1 MPSFEVI
8 DFFAS
13 FSQYQKFCL
22 FIFVVVASFLNHK
35 QWSPKFLALGNQRDL
50 SIPGFGEKFIGVEAD
65 GTLELH
71 GEGKLSW
78 TKLQGTIKGLSA
90 ISSSF
95 RHKVHVFQIYAG
107 ISKYK
112 LTSKDRSRSRLFFW
126 YIFKNTNYFSI
137 YVYCFCF
144 LYQDQMYYLYSYYPF
159 FDKEYFPINSWEF
172 NLMIFIIIFW
182 KVFFDNI

>member
-1 MPSFEVI
+1 MPGFGVI

-50 SIPGFGEKFIGVEAD
+50 SIPGFGEKFIGVEAG

-78 TKLQGTIKGLSA
+78 TNLQGTIKGFSA

-95 RHKVHVFQIYAG
+95 SHKVHVFEQVYAG
-107 ISKYK
+107 KSKYK
-112 LTSKDRSRSRLFFW
+112 LTSKDRSKSKLFFFL
-126 YIFKNTNYFSI
+126 YIF
-137 YVYCFCF
+137 
-144 LYQDQMYYLYSYYPF
+144 
-159 FDKEYFPINSWEF
+159 
-172 NLMIFIIIFW
+172 
-182 KVFFDNI
+182 

>member
-35 QWSPKFLALGNQRDL
+35 QWSPKFLALGNQGDL
-50 SIPGFGEKFIGVEAD
+50 SIPGFGEKFIGVEAG

-78 TKLQGTIKGLSA
+78 TKLQGTIKGFSA

-107 ISKYK
+107 KSKYK
-112 LTSKDRSRSRLFFW
+112 LTSKDRSKSKLFFFC
-126 YIFKNTNYFSI
+126 IFWKITNYFSI
-137 YVYCFCF
+137 YVYCFVF
-144 LYQDQMYYLYSYYPF
+144 YIKIKYITFIHTTHLLT
-159 FDKEYFPINSWEF
+159 EYFPIKAF
-172 NLMIFIIIFW
+172 
-182 KVFFDNI
+182 